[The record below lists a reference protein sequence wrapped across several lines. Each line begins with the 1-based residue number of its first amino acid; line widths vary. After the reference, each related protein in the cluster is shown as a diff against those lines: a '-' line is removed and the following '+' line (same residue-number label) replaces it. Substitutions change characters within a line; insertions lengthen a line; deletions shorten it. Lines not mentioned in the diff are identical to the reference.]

1 VPTLPRRWLTI
12 VLALGAIAQL
22 AIVLGGAGDPLAL
35 SPINDAKVYWD
46 WGGRIAAG
54 RLVDDTPFMSA
65 PLYPYLVGV
74 VRALGGGLL
83 ALQLVQVAL
92 HLATAWFVARVA
104 RRHLGEAGACAA
116 VVIYLLLRDP
126 AYMTTRVLNSTLQL
140 AATAW
145 AWDAWMVAAE
155 RRTRASSS
163 TAGLALGVAVLAN
176 PVLAPLLLLLPAWHW
191 WRARRGGDALAS
203 MAVALACVA
212 PATIHNAL
220 ASGEFIPLSAQSGL
234 GLHHGNQ
241 HGATGIYQAAEGVS
255 TDRARQTAMAREA
268 VRERTDGSWSAT
280 DREYRR
286 MALAY
291 LAEDPAR
298 TIALEARKL
307 WWLVGGTVY
316 GDVYTPE
323 LEREDGRHAWLWL
336 APVPL
341 AWWTVP
347 ALLVAA
353 LAALRRPRDLAPGL
367 LMFAASVLVVLVF
380 WYSPRY
386 RLPMAPFAAVAGA
399 WCVLRLV
406 DGATP
411 RLLRAA
417 VGASFVASVLA
428 SASLRASGADAPE
441 AFRAQY
447 LHNSGV
453 ALAQLGRHAEALV
466 EFERAERQGSRAAGA
481 AKAEMLRRMGRVDD
495 ALQAAQAAAARA
507 PRDLAARRSLAVA
520 LAQAGRLEEAAREF
534 EAVLREDTVDAEAI
548 SGLANTHV
556 QRGDPRS
563 AVPLYERAL
572 ALAPADAATHAN
584 LGRARLALGEFDAA
598 RSSFE
603 RAAALDPRMASA
615 HAGLAEAALALGD
628 ATAAIVHLREAWRA
642 RPGAEEAL
650 ALAWWLVVAPAPAT
664 HDADEAL
671 RVLADHEGEL
681 GDDPRWLDARAAALA
696 RRGAWDEARLAQ
708 ARAIARAKEM
718 GYAQALPELEAR
730 AASYARREPW
740 TLR

>member
-1 VPTLPRRWLTI
+1 
-12 VLALGAIAQL
+12 
-22 AIVLGGAGDPLAL
+22 
-35 SPINDAKVYWD
+35 
-46 WGGRIAAG
+46 
-54 RLVDDTPFMSA
+54 
-65 PLYPYLVGV
+65 
-74 VRALGGGLL
+74 
-83 ALQLVQVAL
+83 
-92 HLATAWFVARVA
+92 
-104 RRHLGEAGACAA
+104 
-116 VVIYLLLRDP
+116 
-126 AYMTTRVLNSTLQL
+126 
-140 AATAW
+140 
-145 AWDAWMVAAE
+145 
-155 RRTRASSS
+155 
-163 TAGLALGVAVLAN
+163 
-176 PVLAPLLLLLPAWHW
+176 
-191 WRARRGGDALAS
+191 
-203 MAVALACVA
+203 
-212 PATIHNAL
+212 
-220 ASGEFIPLSAQSGL
+220 
-234 GLHHGNQ
+234 
-241 HGATGIYQAAEGVS
+241 
-255 TDRARQTAMAREA
+255 
-268 VRERTDGSWSAT
+268 
-280 DREYRR
+280 
-286 MALAY
+286 
-291 LAEDPAR
+291 
-298 TIALEARKL
+298 
-307 WWLVGGTVY
+307 
-316 GDVYTPE
+316 
-323 LEREDGRHAWLWL
+323 
-336 APVPL
+336 
-341 AWWTVP
+341 
-347 ALLVAA
+347 
-353 LAALRRPRDLAPGL
+353 
-367 LMFAASVLVVLVF
+367 MFAASVLVVLVF